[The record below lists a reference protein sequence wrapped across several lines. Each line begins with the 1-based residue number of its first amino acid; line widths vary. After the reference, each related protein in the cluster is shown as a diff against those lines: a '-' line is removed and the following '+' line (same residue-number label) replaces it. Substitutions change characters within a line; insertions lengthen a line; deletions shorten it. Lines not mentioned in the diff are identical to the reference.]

1 MSATKATGGDVGA
14 AIQLNRVH
22 KSALGF
28 AVGAIAGAGLFLL
41 TAVHVVLGVSGFPL
55 ALLNQYF
62 AGYEVTWPGAFIG
75 LAWAFAVGFVAGW
88 LLGFVH
94 NFTMSFWVF
103 LIRARHDLSRTR
115 NFLDHI

>member
-1 MSATKATGGDVGA
+1 MPEVKASAGD
-14 AIQLNRVH
+14 IQLQTLRRVH
-22 KSALGF
+22 KAALGF
-28 AVGAIAGAGLFLL
+28 AVGTMTGGGLFLL
-41 TAVHVVLGVSGFPL
+41 TATHVALAVEGPNL

-62 AGYEVTWPGAFIG
+62 AGYTVSWPGAVIG

-103 LIRARHDLSRTR
+103 LVRTRNDLSRTR
-115 NFLDHI
+115 NFLDHL